1 MTLSLP
7 EEFLLQT
14 VACTCGSGSHSMA
27 AAMSCFLGCYSPSG
41 DDALLCVEKDLAYF
55 QVGRAMCAEGADAKV
70 QAQILGHFTAQLV
83 KPGLSQRETAVAVEA
98 VGALAPSTNRF
109 FGEQVRTSFTPL
121 HH

>member
-1 MTLSLP
+1 
-7 EEFLLQT
+7 
-14 VACTCGSGSHSMA
+14 
-27 AAMSCFLGCYSPSG
+27 
-41 DDALLCVEKDLAYF
+41 
-55 QVGRAMCAEGADAKV
+55 MCAEGADAKV

-121 HH
+121 QHQRHAGSAAELRQSHCLHSVCVLEVSMQAGSR